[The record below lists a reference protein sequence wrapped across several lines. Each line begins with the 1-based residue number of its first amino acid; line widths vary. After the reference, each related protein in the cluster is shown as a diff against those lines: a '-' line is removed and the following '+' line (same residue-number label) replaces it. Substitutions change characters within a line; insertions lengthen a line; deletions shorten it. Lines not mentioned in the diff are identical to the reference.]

1 MCKSLKIWFEQLF
14 KTYFWLKRPC
24 SSSFSLLRYL
34 FFPSCLFM
42 LCVSTSQKHTHFY
55 KMLVNDSNVSPH
67 QLCHNLIQYGV
78 SNFWRIILAPIHS
91 GANQIRARCCTT
103 FWLKICRYQSGE
115 QNLVHFPPVRIKK
128 CPLMQSGS
136 SFTTVDDAFDKGICQ
151 KQEKP
156 SSKLTFSKFEI
167 SKIFLNSKMIL
178 FCNCNSQQ

>member
-1 MCKSLKIWFEQLF
+1 
-14 KTYFWLKRPC
+14 
-24 SSSFSLLRYL
+24 
-34 FFPSCLFM
+34 
-42 LCVSTSQKHTHFY
+42 
-55 KMLVNDSNVSPH
+55 MLVNDSNVSPH

-103 FWLKICRYQSGE
+103 FWLRICRYHSGE

-167 SKIFLNSKMIL
+167 SKTFLNIKMNL